1 METPL
6 KKFKFSWCY
15 PRSFITAIYVRRMRK
30 DVRYC
35 FDNKIMTSAV
45 VEIRIAFLICY
56 LQSLYEIELGH
67 YFCPEFV
74 GHVTN
79 QNNLVD
85 AGKLMQTNTNGYTMH
100 EDGNNFPK
108 LWMTTAENLSV
119 EIRYQKLKVII
130 ALSMA
135 FSRIKFTIFFCTI
148 FWVVSYSSFIV
159 RFCFSSQNSFSFE
172 CL

>member
-1 METPL
+1 MCRHVHCV
-6 KKFKFSWCY
+6 KSVQI
-15 PRSFITAIYVRRMRK
+15 RSFFSSIFYFIGTKFGPEKTPYLGTVHPVITLILISRWLLNLIGSTRSFKTAIYGTFVRRMRK

-35 FDNKIMTSAV
+35 FDKKIMTSTV

-85 AGKLMQTNTNGYTMH
+85 AGKLM
-100 EDGNNFPK
+100 
-108 LWMTTAENLSV
+108 
-119 EIRYQKLKVII
+119 
-130 ALSMA
+130 
-135 FSRIKFTIFFCTI
+135 
-148 FWVVSYSSFIV
+148 
-159 RFCFSSQNSFSFE
+159 
-172 CL
+172 